1 MKSDQNQKKKKKQDN
16 ALMFVIRWY
25 IEGVSSEKVTKVHI
39 ITEPPTDAGRRQ
51 HLTRQQKGPLV
62 SKDQDTLWDDASKIQ
77 MSKEIEN
84 RNDHVFLFNLIWFP
98 GFMFKMK
105 WN

>member
-1 MKSDQNQKKKKKQDN
+1 MN
-16 ALMFVIRWY
+16 
-25 IEGVSSEKVTKVHI
+25 VHI
-39 ITEPPTDAGRRQ
+39 ITEPQPPTDAGRRQ

-84 RNDHVFLFNLIWFP
+84 RNDHVFLFFY
-98 GFMFKMK
+98 GFII
-105 WN
+105 